1 MKIFLLL
8 FFLTSSKFLFGQETI
23 DELHSWDPW
32 YEKFYGEQK
41 EKKLSKNSTYLYKV
55 GISEEYYESEYL
67 HLRAK
72 YYETE
77 KRSYIIDY
85 YDKNYN
91 QICKNGQGFSYT
103 IETGWQDFPKRDSL
117 VYQITDSIKTGI
129 FRRYRR
135 YLNSHYFLMEQGQL
149 IDNKEEGMWESKD
162 SILGIKTIEN
172 YKNGELEGQ
181 YYQWYRKEN
190 RIEEGFYLKNDRN
203 GKWTIS
209 DTNRVLQKEVEYING
224 YYFGIY
230 TSYWPNGTIKEQGN
244 YIQIEGK
251 RGITAIGLGGKR
263 RTEFRKV
270 NDMPV
275 KNGTWK
281 YYNKLGNL
289 IKTENYKRGKLI

>member
-1 MKIFLLL
+1 
-8 FFLTSSKFLFGQETI
+8 LFGQETI

-32 YEKFYGEQK
+32 YEKFYGEKK
-41 EKKLSKNSTYLYKV
+41 EKKLSKHTTYLYKV

-77 KRSYIIDY
+77 NRSYIIDY

-91 QICKNGQGFSYT
+91 QICKNGYGFSYE

-117 VYQITDSIKTGI
+117 VYQITDSIKTGA
-129 FRRYRR
+129 FKRYRR
-135 YLNSHYFLMEQGQL
+135 YVNAKYFLMETGQL
-149 IDNKEEGMWESKD
+149 IDNKKEGTWENKD

-172 YKNGELEGQ
+172 YKNGELEGY

-190 RIEEGFYLKNDRN
+190 TIEEGYYVNNNRN
-203 GKWTIS
+203 GKWKIS
-209 DTNRVLQKEVEYING
+209 DTNKIVKQEAEYRNG
-224 YYFGIY
+224 YYFGVY
-230 TSYWPNGTIKEQGN
+230 TSYWPNGKIKEQGS

-251 RGITAIGLGGKR
+251 RGITAIGTNGKR

-270 NDMPV
+270 NNLPV

-281 YYNKLGNL
+281 YYNKYGNL
-289 IKTENYKRGKLI
+289 LKTENYRKGKIT